1 MLKIE
6 INEGRV
12 TVSGN
17 STFSQTHQLTNL
29 IEELKKAQNKMI
41 QEQEKKAL
49 ADNFYE
55 LWES

>member
-6 INEGRV
+6 ITEGRV
-12 TVSGN
+12 VVSGT
-17 STFSQTHQLTNL
+17 SIFTQPHAISNL
-29 IEELKKAQNKMI
+29 IEELQKAQQKLI
-41 QEQEKKAL
+41 EEQEKQGA